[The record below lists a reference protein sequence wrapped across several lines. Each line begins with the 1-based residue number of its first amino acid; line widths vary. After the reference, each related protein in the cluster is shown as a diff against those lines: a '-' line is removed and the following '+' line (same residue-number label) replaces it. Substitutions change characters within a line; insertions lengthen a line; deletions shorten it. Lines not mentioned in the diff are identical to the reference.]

1 MGRGRVSSW
10 GNERVLQLK
19 KGSGCTT
26 LCVLSHVQL
35 FVPPWTVAL
44 QTPPSMGFSRQ
55 EYGNGLPFPTPWDLP
70 HLGIAPMSLRSPALA
85 GRFFTTTAPG
95 RPRHARVA

>member
-1 MGRGRVSSW
+1 MLMHNICDRCTVRICTQ
-10 GNERVLQLK
+10 RVL
-19 KGSGCTT
+19 SRSVVFDSAMPWIV
-26 LCVLSHVQL
+26 VLQAPL
-35 FVPPWTVAL
+35 
-44 QTPPSMGFSRQ
+44 SMGFSRQ
-55 EYGNGLPFPTPWDLP
+55 DYCNGLPFPTPWDLP